1 MNITAT
7 RYHDFCAGHRVYG
20 HESKCAGLHGHN
32 YRVHFTISAKGH
44 ETHTPGDFIDYAL
57 TGKPLSQLD
66 AVGRVLDFS
75 AIKATLCAWL
85 EEQWDHNFLLWD
97 QDPLSEILS
106 ATTRTLADKKDRAPY
121 NSLVCV
127 PFNPTAENMA
137 AYLLNEIG
145 PRVLPSSV
153 RLISVRIDETRK
165 CSAEA
170 SL

>member
-7 RYHDFCAGHRVYG
+7 RYHDFSAGHRVYG
-20 HESKCAGLHGHN
+20 HEGKCAGLHGHN
-32 YRVHFTISAKGH
+32 YRVHFTIESRG
-44 ETHTPGDFIDYAL
+44 GDDE
-57 TGKPLSQLD
+57 PLD
-66 AVGRVLDFS
+66 TVGRVLDFS
-75 AIKATLCAWL
+75 VIKSLLCQWL
-85 EEQWDHNFLLWD
+85 ETNWDHNFLSWEV
-97 QDPLSEILS
+97 DPLFEQLDDLLNK
-106 ATTRTLADKKDRAPY
+106 LAVHGYADGINAKEREAY
-121 NSLVCV
+121 GSLVCV

-137 AYLLNEIG
+137 AYLLNVIG